1 MSVSNVKAG
10 KAWWQITADDQVT
23 KTLDK
28 IAERLS
34 SFGKTTMIAG
44 GAIAAAGA
52 AIVGPVIAA
61 AQSWSNYAGDLE
73 DASLRTGIAVE
84 SLSTLNLVAGEQGA
98 STEALSKG
106 LIGMAKFA
114 DALAG
119 GSKEAADALQQLG
132 LSQSQFLALSPEDRF
147 KALAD
152 GVAAISDPTLRA
164 TVAMKAFGK
173 SGVELLP
180 MLASGSKGI
189 EGLQAKFDALGLT
202 VSSANIGMFAAFGDE
217 LSDIGK
223 QLQRAWQEAGAALI
237 EAVMPFLP
245 TIKQALAGVI
255 AFMRENRGLVKVA
268 LAVGAAMVAAGTAI
282 VGVGGVIAAAGA
294 VVSGITAVLGALP
307 AIVAGV
313 SAAFAFL
320 AGPVGIAIAAIA
332 GIAIVIAAAV
342 LAFVQLTDTGAET
355 WESVKR
361 GALGVWQTV
370 KQVVGGIASALMAGE
385 WGLAARIAW
394 QSVVV
399 VFESNVA
406 TLKTL
411 LWGLAET
418 LVVAMLSALRKIEK
432 PFADFF
438 GIEGPVGRA
447 QRRFQEFA
455 KVQSQA
461 GWKDYREARAE
472 LDKLTASAE
481 AARAKAMKAYDFSS
495 FKGPGKPDIEAGT
508 SGGASK
514 AAAAFGMMGTF
525 SATVAGML
533 GSMIPDA
540 ITEIADNSKR
550 SADTLDRIET
560 KVGEGGLAFE

>member
-73 DASLRTGIAVE
+73 DASLRTGIAIE

-132 LSQSQFLALSPEDRF
+132 LSQSQVRALSPEDRF
-147 KALAD
+147 KAMAD
-152 GVAAISDPTLRA
+152 GVAAIADPTTRA

-202 VSSANIGMFAAFGDE
+202 VSSANIGTFAAFGDE

-237 EAVMPFLP
+237 EAVTPFLP
-245 TIKQALAGVI
+245 IVKQALAGVI

-282 VGVGGVIAAAGA
+282 VGIGGVIAAAGA
-294 VVSGITAVLGALP
+294 VVSGITAVMTALP
-307 AIVAGV
+307 AIVGAV

-342 LAFVQLTDTGAET
+342 TAFVQLTDTGAKA
-355 WESVKR
+355 WEAVKT
-361 GALGVWQTV
+361 GAMGVWQTV

-385 WGLAARIAW
+385 WGLAASIAW

-399 VFESNVA
+399 VFEANVA
-406 TLKTL
+406 TVKGMFWDMTTTIVKT
-411 LWGLAET
+411 
-418 LVVAMLSALRKIEK
+418 MLSGLRVIEQA
-432 PFADFF
+432 FDYLF
-438 GIEGPVGRA
+438 GSTGPIGRA
-447 QRRFQEFA
+447 QKRLDQFA
-455 KVQSQA
+455 NASKKA
-461 GWKDYREARAE
+461 AWADYREARAE

-533 GSMIPDA
+533 GSMVPDTL
-540 ITEIADNSKR
+540 TEIADNSKR
-550 SADTLDRIET
+550 SADTLDRMET
-560 KVGEGGLAFE
+560 KMGEGGLAFE

>member
-1 MSVSNVKAG
+1 MSQQTIKAG
-10 KAWWQITADDQVT
+10 RAWWEITADDQVT

-73 DASLRTGIAVE
+73 DASIRTGFAIE
-84 SLSTLNLVAGEQGA
+84 SLSLLNLVAGEQGA
-98 STEALSKG
+98 SAEALSKG
-106 LIGMAKFA
+106 LVGMTKFT
-114 DALAG
+114 DALRG
-119 GSKEAADALQQLG
+119 GSQEAADALAALG
-132 LSQSQFLALSPEDRF
+132 MSQSQFFALSPEDRF

-152 GVAAISDPTLRA
+152 GIAATADPAQRA
-164 TVAMKAFGK
+164 ALAMKAFGK
-173 SGVELLP
+173 AGIELLP
-180 MLASGSKGI
+180 MLASGSSGI
-189 EGLQAKFDALGLT
+189 EKLEAKFAALGLG
-202 VSSANIGMFAAFGDE
+202 VSSQNISMFAQFGDD
-217 LSDIGK
+217 LSDIAK
-223 QLQRAWQEAGAALI
+223 QIQRAWQEAGAALI

-245 TIKQALAGVI
+245 AVKQALAGVI
-255 AFMRENRGLVKVA
+255 TFMRENRGLVRVA

-282 VGVGGVIAAAGA
+282 VGIGGAIAAAGA
-294 VVSGITAVLGALP
+294 IVSGITAALTAIGP
-307 AIVAGV
+307 IVAAV

-332 GIAIVIAAAV
+332 GIVLVIGAA
-342 LAFVQLTDTGAET
+342 LTAFVQLTDTGGRT
-355 WESVKR
+355 WERLKA

-385 WGLAARIAW
+385 WGLAAKIAW

-411 LWGLAET
+411 LWSLAET
-418 LVVAMLSALRKIEK
+418 LVIAMLSALRRIEK

-447 QRRFQEFA
+447 QRRFSEFA
-455 KVQSQA
+455 REQSQA
-461 GWKDYREARAE
+461 GWKDYRAARGE
-472 LDKLTASAE
+472 LDKLTADAE
-481 AARAKAMKAYDFSS
+481 AARKKAMAAFDFSKT
-495 FKGPGKPDIEAGT
+495 KGPGADIEAGT
-508 SGGASK
+508 SGGVRGREQV
-514 AAAAFGMMGTF
+514 FGMMGTF

-533 GSMIPDA
+533 GDMMPD
-540 ITEIADNSKR
+540 TLTTIADASKR
-550 SADTLDRIET
+550 SADTLDKIDA
-560 KVGEGGLAFE
+560 KMGEGGLAFE